1 MRNKKRPTVA
11 AAGAPPQTI
20 QNTLPHQP
28 QLCFEDETL
37 ARFLKSVKREIESA
51 RVLDETLPLKI
62 WIKQQ
67 FAVGVN
73 EVTRGLER
81 MPPNR
86 GAESSLVELF
96 GKNVDGDGYFQVI
109 LVASDCNPR
118 SLTKH
123 LPALA
128 ASRNVPLIS
137 VRDRKEGSL
146 RLGEL
151 IKVKT
156 AIAIGVKAKGNAI
169 NQLIKEALTDNKMNS
184 TEEEA

>member
-1 MRNKKRPTVA
+1 MRTKKRTT
-11 AAGAPPQTI
+11 AGGGGALSQTI
-20 QNTLPHQP
+20 QNLPHQP
-28 QLCFEDETL
+28 QICFEGESL
-37 ARFLKSVKREIESA
+37 ACFLKSVQREIKSA
-51 RVLDETLPLKI
+51 RAVDETLPLKF

-81 MPPNR
+81 MPLSR
-86 GAESSLVELF
+86 EQF
-96 GKNVDGDGYFQVI
+96 GTNVDDTESRCGYFQAI
-109 LVASDCNPR
+109 LLASDCNPR

-137 VRDRKEGSL
+137 VRDKKEGSL

-169 NQLIKEALTDNKMNS
+169 NQLIEEALTDNKIDS
-184 TEEEA
+184 IEDES